1 MIIPGIYSRELA
13 IQINNECRKFAFR
26 TYLRILDRPLVG
38 QTCRGQQKAELE
50 KDNVDL
56 VVGTCGRILD
66 FIYEGKVSL
75 DRIRSGQ

>member
-1 MIIPGIYSRELA
+1 M
-13 IQINNECRKFAFR
+13 
-26 TYLRILDRPLVG
+26 G
-38 QTCRGQQKAELE
+38 QTSRGQQKEELE

-75 DRIRSGQ
+75 DRIRSSQ